1 LIEKAMAEKDQVST
15 HSDSSNHFWESL
27 SDHTQAAVHLAL
39 QWLAYVYPTSELQID
54 RTLSKALPYSDTDL
68 SSRWAQFLDENDVE
82 EHVEALTWMAEA
94 ISSEQI
100 PFLVETCWRLVLA
113 DHELPTHVPLA
124 LRILGQII
132 GINEQRLH
140 EIGGDVFREIMEQD
154 EAKSRAPLLPVDPRY
169 LDRIEWRMYGHTATS
184 RNIFDHSETKKS
196 EPTGKVPA
204 FFMGFIVGVAT
215 LALLVFGPLQL
226 GRISVARMQHD
237 NLPKIALTPA
247 PTVTVVD
254 ESAPPIVAAE
264 PETPAVVMVAPDVI
278 EINSPILETAEP
290 IANEAPA
297 SVAEKVLM
305 TVSANVLNV
314 RAQATVDSEVVA
326 KLGKN
331 AKVWAYPD
339 EAIGLWM
346 KITFDDKTG
355 YASARFMTRAN

>member
-1 LIEKAMAEKDQVST
+1 MAETKQVTT
-15 HSDSSNHFWESL
+15 HTDSSYHFWESL
-27 SDHTQAAVHLAL
+27 SDHTQAAVQLAL
-39 QWLAYVYPTSELQID
+39 QWLAYVYPSSELQID

-82 EHVEALTWMAEA
+82 EHVEALTWMAET

-140 EIGGDVFREIMEQD
+140 EIGGDVFREFLEVD

-184 RNIFDHSETKKS
+184 RNIFEHRETKKT

-204 FFMGFIVGVAT
+204 FIVGFILGAAA

-247 PTVTVVD
+247 PTVPVEV
-254 ESAPPIVAAE
+254 EASPPAVAPEI
-264 PETPAVVMVAPDVI
+264 ETPVESQV
-278 EINSPILETAEP
+278 SPIIIEETNPAEVVVEP
-290 IANEAPA
+290 TVSTVNEAPA
-297 SVAEKVLM
+297 SATEKVLM
-305 TVSANVLNV
+305 TISANVLNV

-326 KLGKN
+326 KLGKD

-355 YASARFMTRAN
+355 YASSRFMTEAN

>member
-1 LIEKAMAEKDQVST
+1 MAEADQVTT

-82 EHVEALTWMAEA
+82 EHVEALTWMAETL
-94 ISSEQI
+94 SSEQI

-140 EIGGDVFREIMEQD
+140 EIGGDVFREFMEVD
-154 EAKSRAPLLPVDPRY
+154 EEKSRAPLLPVDPRY

-184 RNIFDHSETKKS
+184 RNLFDHSDTKET

-204 FFMGFIVGVAT
+204 FIIGFIVGAAT

-247 PTVTVVD
+247 PTVSAE
-254 ESAPPIVAAE
+254 ESAPLKVEAE
-264 PETPAVVMVAPDVI
+264 PDTPAASLVAPVVNEASSPVI
-278 EINSPILETAEP
+278 DTIEP
-290 IANEAPA
+290 IENEAPA
-297 SVAEKVLM
+297 PVAATEKVLM

-326 KLGKN
+326 KLGKD